1 MKKLSANQLTDNQ
14 TVLVYAALIIGH
26 NYKQYANGGVSNFVT
41 SVASRIVNYQ
51 QMMSE
56 GRKGSF
62 DCLHLEFTADEIK
75 FMRKALSGGR
85 FGDYESGLI
94 AGMFNYAAFN

>member
-14 TVLVYAALIIGH
+14 TVLVYAALIIGA
-26 NYKQYANGGVSNFVT
+26 NYREHANGGVSDFVT

-51 QMMSE
+51 QMMYE

-75 FMRKALSGGR
+75 FMRKALRGGR
-85 FGDYESGLI
+85 FGNDEAGLI
-94 AGMFNYAAFN
+94 TGILNYCVF

>member
-14 TVLVYAALIIGH
+14 TVLVYAALVIGS
-26 NYKQYANGGVSNFVT
+26 NYKQYANGGVTSFIT
-41 SVASRIVNYQ
+41 SVASRIVNHQ

-56 GRKGSF
+56 GRKGSI
-62 DCLHLEFTADEIK
+62 DCLYLEFSADEIS
-75 FMRKALSGGR
+75 FMRKALRGGR

-94 AGMFNYAAFN
+94 AGMFNYCVF